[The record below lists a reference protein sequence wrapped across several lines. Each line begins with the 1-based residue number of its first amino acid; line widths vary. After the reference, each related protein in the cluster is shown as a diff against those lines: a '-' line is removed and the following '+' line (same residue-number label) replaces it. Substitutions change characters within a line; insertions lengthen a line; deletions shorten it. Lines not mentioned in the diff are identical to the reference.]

1 MPNSAD
7 TTKIKKFYTD
17 QIAEI
22 IKFSNAAGVTIGKS
36 ELDDYF
42 QKAVL
47 SVWAMG
53 GGSTPELYSCIDSFN
68 SPVVSDKKYSSL
80 LENAVNNYAT
90 FKNKIPGFFQRMCDA
105 DTKKGTTCANS
116 FCQSQQ
122 KILEYFSSL
131 DGDFTFAEATRITE
145 LHKPLV
151 ERSTKA
157 ITDSIDAVIPK
168 LELGEYD
175 EKFDIIGRSMR
186 TVDPEIIKELQEL
199 EKVGFTTQK
208 VLDKLN
214 EQSGLKEAD
223 DILRRAGLTSS
234 SGQQDKDKASK
245 TTTAP
250 EEELPPPEKLEDV
263 LAELDSLVGLTEIK
277 NDVQSLAN
285 FIKVRNLRQE
295 RGLKTPD
302 MSLHLVFTGNPG
314 TGKST
319 VARLIGRI
327 YRSLG
332 ALSKGQLIEVDRSDL
347 VGGYVG
353 QTAIKT
359 QEVIQKAMGGVL
371 FIDEAYA
378 LSPNT
383 ENDFGQESI
392 NTILKAMED
401 HRDDLVVIVAGYDEL
416 MYRFINSNP
425 GLKSR
430 FNKYFHFDDYTPDE
444 LWKIFLRFAGKGSY
458 TVSPEAEELLKDHL
472 STIYMLRGIN
482 FGNAR
487 DVRNLFEKIIAQ
499 QANRIVSIE
508 NPTNEQILEITPEDL
523 KGLIEEKKPEEEKP
537 EEEKSEEEKKEE
549 SSKKKNKSFSLS
561 DDPDNMLNYYIM

>member
-1 MPNSAD
+1 MPNSVDAK
-7 TTKIKKFYTD
+7 KIKKFYTD
-17 QIAEI
+17 QVAEI
-22 IKFSNAAGVTIGKS
+22 IKSANAAGVSIGKS

-53 GGSTPELYSCIDSFN
+53 GGSTPELYSCIDSFGQA
-68 SPVVSDKKYSSL
+68 PVSDKKFSSL
-80 LENAVNNYAT
+80 QENASNNYAV
-90 FKNKIPGFFQRMCDA
+90 FKNKLPGFFQRMCDA
-105 DTKKGTTCANS
+105 DAKNGTTCANA
-116 FCQSQQ
+116 FCQNQQ
-122 KILEYFSSL
+122 KILEYFASL

-168 LELGEYD
+168 LELGDYD

-223 DILRRAGLTSS
+223 DILRRAGLTA
-234 SGQQDKDKASK
+234 GGEQEKEKAAK
-245 TTTAP
+245 TVTAP

-263 LAELDSLVGLTEIK
+263 LAELNSLVGLKDIK

-285 FIKVRNLRQE
+285 FVKVKNLREE

-383 ENDFGQESI
+383 ENDFGQEAI

-444 LWKIFLRFAGKGSY
+444 LWKIFLRFAGKGNY
-458 TVSPEAEELLKDHL
+458 NVSPEAEERIKDHL
-472 STIYMLRGIN
+472 STIYMTRGIN

-499 QANRIVSIE
+499 QANRIVTIE
-508 NPTNEQILEITPEDL
+508 NPTNDQILEITVEDL
-523 KGLIEEKKPEEEKP
+523 KGLIEEKKPEEPAEKP
-537 EEEKSEEEKKEE
+537 EEKKDEKKDE
-549 SSKKKNKSFSLS
+549 SDPLS
-561 DDPDNMLNYYIM
+561 QVDKMANLFI

>member
-1 MPNSAD
+1 
-7 TTKIKKFYTD
+7 
-17 QIAEI
+17 
-22 IKFSNAAGVTIGKS
+22 
-36 ELDDYF
+36 
-42 QKAVL
+42 
-47 SVWAMG
+47 
-53 GGSTPELYSCIDSFN
+53 
-68 SPVVSDKKYSSL
+68 
-80 LENAVNNYAT
+80 
-90 FKNKIPGFFQRMCDA
+90 MCDA

-234 SGQQDKDKASK
+234 SGQQDKDKAAK

-285 FIKVRNLRQE
+285 FVKVRNLRQE

-508 NPTNEQILEITPEDL
+508 NPTNEQILEITAEDL
-523 KGLIEEKKPEEEKP
+523 KGLIEEKKPEKEKPEEEKP
-537 EEEKSEEEKKEE
+537 EEEKTEE

-561 DDPDNMLNYYIM
+561 DDPNNMLNYYIM

>member
-1 MPNSAD
+1 M
-7 TTKIKKFYTD
+7 T
-17 QIAEI
+17 
-22 IKFSNAAGVTIGKS
+22 GV
-36 ELDDYF
+36 
-42 QKAVL
+42 Q
-47 SVWAMG
+47 
-53 GGSTPELYSCIDSFN
+53 
-68 SPVVSDKKYSSL
+68 
-80 LENAVNNYAT
+80 
-90 FKNKIPGFFQRMCDA
+90 
-105 DTKKGTTCANS
+105 TCA
-116 FCQSQQ
+116 
-122 KILEYFSSL
+122 
-131 DGDFTFAEATRITE
+131 
-145 LHKPLV
+145 
-151 ERSTKA
+151 
-157 ITDSIDAVIPK
+157 
-168 LELGEYD
+168 
-175 EKFDIIGRSMR
+175 
-186 TVDPEIIKELQEL
+186 
-199 EKVGFTTQK
+199 
-208 VLDKLN
+208 
-214 EQSGLKEAD
+214 
-223 DILRRAGLTSS
+223 
-234 SGQQDKDKASK
+234 
-245 TTTAP
+245 
-250 EEELPPPEKLEDV
+250 LP
-263 LAELDSLVGLTEIK
+263 IC
-277 NDVQSLAN
+277 
-285 FIKVRNLRQE
+285 
-295 RGLKTPD
+295 
-302 MSLHLVFTGNPG
+302 
-314 TGKST
+314 T
-319 VARLIGRI
+319 VARLIGSI

-332 ALSKGQLIEVDRSDL
+332 ALSKGQLLEVDRSDL

-499 QANRIVSIE
+499 QANRIVNIE
-508 NPTNEQILEITPEDL
+508 NPTNEQILEITAEDL

-537 EEEKSEEEKKEE
+537 EEEKEKED
-549 SSKKKNKSFSLS
+549 SAKKKDKPISLT